1 MPEQLPSTTTVE
13 QNLRTA
19 GQRRINLIWEYT
31 QAFLAVAVVLSVLFV
46 AVLLALQGTPDLQ
59 QIALVMLASQ
69 ASLIT
74 GFYFGRTNHARI
86 GDEPKIGLD
95 DR

>member
-1 MPEQLPSTTTVE
+1 MTEQPLKPTTTSE
-13 QNLRTA
+13 DDLHTA

-31 QAFLAVAVVLSVLFV
+31 QATIAVTIVLANIAYAFV
-46 AVLLALQGTPDLQ
+46 ILMIPSPPNAFLLAN
-59 QIALVMLASQ
+59 AFFLV
-69 ASLIT
+69 I

-86 GDEPKIGLD
+86 GDTQRRPMD